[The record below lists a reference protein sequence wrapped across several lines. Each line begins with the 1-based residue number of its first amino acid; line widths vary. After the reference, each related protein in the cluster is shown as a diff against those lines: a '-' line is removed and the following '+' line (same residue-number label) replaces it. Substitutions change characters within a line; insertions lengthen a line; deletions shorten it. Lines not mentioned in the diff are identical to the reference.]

1 MTVGTKL
8 HQTLNSLESAQVS
21 LKTFS
26 MDTQDQNAKQEFSNY
41 AQQLDTIV
49 QGLKGRVNYAEQ
61 QEPTYK
67 QYQQQNQ
74 NQ

>member
-1 MTVGTKL
+1 MTVGSKL
-8 HQTLNSLESAQVS
+8 HETLNSLESAQIQ

-26 MDTQDQNAKQEFSNY
+26 MDTEDQNAKQQFSDY
-41 AQQLDTIV
+41 AQQLDSIV

-67 QYQQQNQ
+67 QYQQQQ
-74 NQ
+74 Q